1 MAPGRRNRCKADRVD
16 AELALDWFGLT
27 GSPELFGKSI
37 LRSVRDV
44 GEYPGDR
51 QFGVGTRVVVVAFG
65 KVRILIEAGPVVPEQ
80 PPKGLMT

>member
-1 MAPGRRNRCKADRVD
+1 M
-16 AELALDWFGLT
+16 
-27 GSPELFGKSI
+27 

-51 QFGVGTRVVVVAFG
+51 QFGVGMRVVVVAFG